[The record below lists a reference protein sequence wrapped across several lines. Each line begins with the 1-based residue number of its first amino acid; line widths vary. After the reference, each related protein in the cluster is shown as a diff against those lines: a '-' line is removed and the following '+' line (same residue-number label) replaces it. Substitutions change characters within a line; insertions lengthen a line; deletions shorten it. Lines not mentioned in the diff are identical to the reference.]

1 MKKEGRKIVII
12 RGQSTAG
19 KTTISHALAQVLP
32 GWIFV
37 DIWKIKEM
45 FEHLGLEDRTVIK
58 SASKKAVMAVTKEIM
73 EKLGTNIILQE
84 ADRRFLIKRLRSYL
98 KENKYN
104 VYSFFLFVNYDTAI
118 KRDRIRE
125 KPTMHIKNLFTR
137 ESWKKNQL
145 RYEKE
150 DIRIDTTNRSIQET
164 IDLILKEIGEK
175 RKKHPKAHMI
185 RKAW

>member
-19 KTTISHALAQVLP
+19 KTTISHALAHVLP
-32 GWIFV
+32 GWIFI

-45 FEHLGLEDRTVIK
+45 FEPLGLEDRTVIK

-84 ADRRFLIKRLRSYL
+84 ADRRFLINRLRSYL

-104 VYSFFLFVNYDTAI
+104 VYSFFLYVDYHTAI
-118 KRDRIRE
+118 ERDKLRE

-137 ESWKKNQL
+137 EAWMKNQL
-145 RYEKE
+145 SYEKG
-150 DIRIDTTNRSIQET
+150 DIRIDTTNLSTRET
-164 IDLILKEIGEK
+164 IDLI
-175 RKKHPKAHMI
+175 
-185 RKAW
+185 